1 MAWATYEDVL
11 DRWVGDDAPTDTDV
25 ITALIGDAETV
36 IKATYPGIQ
45 ARITAETISLD
56 VVIMVVVRMVTRVLR
71 NPANVSYLQR
81 TVGPFGQAQNFGDKL
96 DVWLSDE
103 EKTLLA
109 PSNRGKAYEVNQGY
123 AAATLAADSV
133 WIEVR

>member
-1 MAWATYEDVL
+1 MAWATFEDVL
-11 DRWVGDDAPTDTDV
+11 DRWVGDDVPTDTDV

-45 ARITAETISLD
+45 ARIDAETISLD
-56 VVIMVVVRMVTRVLR
+56 VVVMVVVRMVTRVLR
-71 NPANVSYLQR
+71 NPGNVTYLQR

-123 AAATLAADSV
+123 DAATLAADTV

>member
-45 ARITAETISLD
+45 GRITAETISLD
-56 VVIMVVVRMVTRVLR
+56 VVIMIVVRMVTRVLR

-109 PSNRGKAYEVNQGY
+109 PSNRGKAYEVNQGHTV
-123 AAATLAADSV
+123 ATTAADSV